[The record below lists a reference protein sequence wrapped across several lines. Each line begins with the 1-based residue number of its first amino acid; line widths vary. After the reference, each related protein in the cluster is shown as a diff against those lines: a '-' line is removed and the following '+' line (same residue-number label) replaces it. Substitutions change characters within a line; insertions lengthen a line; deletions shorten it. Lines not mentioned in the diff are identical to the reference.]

1 MGGKIVY
8 IKDGLIVKK
17 INDFET
23 NISETISI
31 ELTISSKKWLIMF
44 ACRPPNESNKLT
56 SFNEVSNTRNKA
68 VNNYDKIL
76 VTGDLNISLILK

>member
-44 ACRPPNESNKLT
+44 AYRHPNESNKLT

-68 VNNYDKIL
+68 VSKYDNIL